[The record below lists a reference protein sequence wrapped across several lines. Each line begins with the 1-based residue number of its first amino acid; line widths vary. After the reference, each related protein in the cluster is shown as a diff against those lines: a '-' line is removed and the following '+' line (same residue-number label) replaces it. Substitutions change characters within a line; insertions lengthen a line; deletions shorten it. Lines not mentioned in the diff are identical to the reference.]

1 MNEIYISESVIGN
14 DRKVA
19 EHLKEMM
26 WKFSVGSKEY
36 ELAQKCFAFVV
47 NRMRSKEKVILSAPA
62 KVGSLREKL
71 EHEVWLDSV
80 N

>member
-1 MNEIYISESVIGN
+1 MNEIYISESIIGD

-19 EHLKEMM
+19 EHLKETM
-26 WKFSVGSKEY
+26 WKFPSTSKEY
-36 ELAQKCFAFVV
+36 ELAQKCFAFII
-47 NRMRSKEKVILSAPA
+47 NRMRSKEKVVLSAPA
-62 KVGSLREKL
+62 KTGSLREKL

>member
-47 NRMRSKEKVILSAPA
+47 NRMRSKEKVKLYPPSP
-62 KVGSLREKL
+62 VGSLGEKL
-71 EHEVWLDSV
+71 EVEAFNNS
-80 N
+80 NE